1 MYLKEQLSMKF
12 LNILIGVALALVGF
26 VIFFFGFLGGLMS
39 QNWVVVIISIVFGG
53 AILVYG
59 NRLQREG

>member
-59 NRLQREG
+59 KRLQREG